1 LCAKNDQGLSV
12 VIFSRFPL
20 LFKYKSAKINN
31 NSVLIFD
38 MDLSSYS
45 IAPEIREALYLRKP
59 ILAMESTIL
68 AHGMPFPQNVEF
80 ALDAQRLVRQAGALP
95 AIIAILNGKICV
107 GLNETQLSRITGG
120 KDVQKTSVRDIP
132 FVLASGASGATTV
145 SSTMRVAHG
154 VGIDVFS
161 TGGIGGVHRG
171 WETTSDVS
179 QDLHELSRTPVL
191 VVSAGAKAIL
201 DIPKTVER
209 LESLSVPVV
218 GYKTNDFPAFYS
230 RKSGIK
236 IDHRFDDI
244 KLLANGFVKHRSL
257 GFSSGM
263 LVVNPPPKENE
274 IGNKVVSGYIENAL
288 RRAKEL
294 GVSGKNLTPFLLHEV
309 YKESN
314 GESLKTNIALALSN
328 IKLGAEI
335 AVELKNV

>member
-1 LCAKNDQGLSV
+1 
-12 VIFSRFPL
+12 
-20 LFKYKSAKINN
+20 
-31 NSVLIFD
+31 
-38 MDLSSYS
+38 
-45 IAPEIREALYLRKP
+45 
-59 ILAMESTIL
+59 
-68 AHGMPFPQNVEF
+68 
-80 ALDAQRLVRQAGALP
+80 
-95 AIIAILNGKICV
+95 
-107 GLNETQLSRITGG
+107 
-120 KDVQKTSVRDIP
+120 VRDIP

-179 QDLHELSRTPVL
+179 QDLHELSRNPVL

-236 IDHRFDDI
+236 IDHKFDDI

-274 IGNKVVSGYIENAL
+274 ISNKVVSGYIENAL

>member
-1 LCAKNDQGLSV
+1 M
-12 VIFSRFPL
+12 VIFSCFPL
-20 LFKYKSAKINN
+20 FFKYKSAKINN

-45 IAPEIREALYLRKP
+45 VAPEIREALYLRKP

-68 AHGMPFPQNVEF
+68 AHGMPYPQNVEF
-80 ALDAQRLVRQAGALP
+80 ALDAQQLVRKAGVFP
-95 AIIAILNGKICV
+95 AIIAILKGKVCV
-107 GLNETQLSRITGG
+107 GLNETQLTRITDG
-120 KDVQKTSVRDIP
+120 KNIQKTSVRDIP

-145 SSTMRVAHG
+145 SSTMRVAHS

-171 WETTSDVS
+171 WKTTLDVS

-191 VVSAGAKAIL
+191 VVSSGAKAIL

-236 IDHRFDDI
+236 IDHNFNDI
-244 KLLANGFVKHRSL
+244 KLLANGFIKHRSL

-274 IGNKVVSGYIENAL
+274 IGNKVVSGYVENAL
-288 RRAKEL
+288 RRAKKLE
-294 GVSGKNLTPFLLHEV
+294 VSGKKLTPFLLHEIF
-309 YKESN
+309 KESN

-328 IKLGAEI
+328 VKLGAEI
-335 AVELKNV
+335 AAELKNV

>member
-1 LCAKNDQGLSV
+1 
-12 VIFSRFPL
+12 
-20 LFKYKSAKINN
+20 
-31 NSVLIFD
+31 

-45 IAPEIREALYLRKP
+45 IAPEIREALYLKKP

-68 AHGMPFPQNVEF
+68 AHGMPYPQNVEF

-107 GLNETQLSRITGG
+107 GLNENQLSRITGG

-171 WETTSDVS
+171 WKTTSDVS

-218 GYKTNDFPAFYS
+218 GYKTNDFPPIYS

-236 IDHRFDDI
+236 IDHKFDDI
-244 KLLANGFVKHRSL
+244 NLLANGFVKHRSL

-274 IGNKVVSGYIENAL
+274 ISNKVVSGYIENAL
-288 RRAKEL
+288 GQAKEL

>member
-1 LCAKNDQGLSV
+1 MLWV
-12 VIFSRFPL
+12 VIFSCFPL
-20 LFKYKSAKINN
+20 IFKYKSAKINN

-68 AHGMPFPQNVEF
+68 AHGMPYPQNVEF
-80 ALDAQRLVRQAGALP
+80 ALDAQRLVRQAGVLP

-107 GLNETQLSRITGG
+107 GLNETQLSRITDG

-145 SSTMRVAHG
+145 SSTMRVARG

-191 VVSAGAKAIL
+191 VVSGGAKAIL

-218 GYKTNDFPAFYS
+218 GYKTNDSPAFYS

-236 IDHRFDDI
+236 IDHKFDDI
-244 KLLANGFVKHRSL
+244 KLLANGFVKHCSL

-274 IGNKVVSGYIENAL
+274 ISNKVVSGYIENAL

>member
-1 LCAKNDQGLSV
+1 
-12 VIFSRFPL
+12 
-20 LFKYKSAKINN
+20 
-31 NSVLIFD
+31 
-38 MDLSSYS
+38 
-45 IAPEIREALYLRKP
+45 
-59 ILAMESTIL
+59 
-68 AHGMPFPQNVEF
+68 MPYPQNMKF
-80 ALDAQRLVRQAGALP
+80 ALDAQQLVRKAGVFP
-95 AIIAILNGKICV
+95 AIIAILKGKVCV
-107 GLNETQLSRITGG
+107 GLNKTQLTRITDG
-120 KDVQKTSVRDIP
+120 KNIQKTSVRDIP

-145 SSTMRVAHG
+145 SSTMRVAHN

-171 WETTSDVS
+171 WKTTLDVS

-236 IDHRFDDI
+236 IDHKFDDI
-244 KLLANGFVKHRSL
+244 KLLANGFIKHRSL

-274 IGNKVVSGYIENAL
+274 ISNKVVSGYVKNAL

-294 GVSGKNLTPFLLHEV
+294 EVSGKNLTPFLLHEIF
-309 YKESN
+309 KESN

-328 IKLGAEI
+328 IKLGAKI
-335 AVELKNV
+335 AAELKRF